1 MNSKDVAKMF
11 GITVDT
17 IRYYERVG
25 VIPPIEREENGYRIY
40 TKRTLNWIFLAK
52 SLRNAGLSVE
62 SLIEFAS
69 LSQMKG
75 NRRYAQKQILKDQL
89 QEIDEKIDEIN
100 KTRELLQYKIDTYDE
115 HIALFEAGKLSDDQV
130 EELWKMKHF
139 KNNETERS

>member
-139 KNNETERS
+139 KNNET

>member
-1 MNSKDVAKMF
+1 MNSKDVAEMF

-115 HIALFEAGKLSDDQV
+115 HIALFEADKLSDDQV

-139 KNNETERS
+139 KNNET

>member
-75 NRRYAQKQILKDQL
+75 DRRYAQKQILKDQL

-139 KNNETERS
+139 KNNET

>member
-89 QEIDEKIDEIN
+89 QEIDEKDR
-100 KTRELLQYKIDTYDE
+100 KS
-115 HIALFEAGKLSDDQV
+115 HV
-130 EELWKMKHF
+130 
-139 KNNETERS
+139 

>member
-75 NRRYAQKQILKDQL
+75 DRRYAQKQILKDQL
-89 QEIDEKIDEIN
+89 QQIDEKIDEIN

-139 KNNETERS
+139 KNNET

>member
-75 NRRYAQKQILKDQL
+75 DRRYAQIQILKDQL

-139 KNNETERS
+139 KNNET